1 MKNQTSYKLAAAGVI
16 GALYAGLTYLF
27 AFSSFGASQL
37 RAAEALTLLPM
48 LFPQASYG
56 LAIGCFLANLISG
69 YGVADLILGPLAT
82 LCAGFLTARSK
93 NYFTAAFW
101 PVAVNALVIGTMITL
116 LSGAS
121 LWPLLFINIGQ
132 IALGQAIACYGLGV
146 PMVHLL
152 KRNKAFMSKFSRQ
165 NSDRRKE

>member
-16 GALYAGLTYLF
+16 GALYAGLTYIF

-48 LFPQASYG
+48 LIPQASYG
-56 LAIGCFLANLISG
+56 LAVGCFLANLISG

-82 LCAGFLTARSK
+82 LCAGLLTSRSK
-93 NYFTAAFW
+93 NYFTGAFW
-101 PVAVNALVIGTMITL
+101 PVAINALVIGTMITL
-116 LSGAS
+116 LEGFSW
-121 LWPLLFINIGQ
+121 LLLFINIGQ
-132 IALGQAIACYGLGV
+132 LALGQAIVCYGLGI

-152 KRNKAFMSKFSRQ
+152 KRNKAFMTRFSRS
-165 NSDRRKE
+165 NSGERQD